1 MARLSSP
8 FQNFQGFCRF
18 GSARVREQNPNAAL
32 MGCCVSFSA
41 RTFKMGMLDEVIAAA
56 LRSRGQAR
64 QGQVDQG
71 QRAPDQSSQIA
82 AALAALLSARQSP
95 GAMGQTAAAPAGQ
108 QNTANGLD
116 LLINRFKQN
125 GLEGVINSWIG
136 TGSNQTISPPQLRQV
151 LGPEE
156 VRDLSQQT
164 GASQDDLLS
173 QLSKY
178 LPSVIDKLTPSG
190 RLPSETDLRSSYR
203 RG

>member
-1 MARLSSP
+1 
-8 FQNFQGFCRF
+8 
-18 GSARVREQNPNAAL
+18 
-32 MGCCVSFSA
+32 
-41 RTFKMGMLDEVIAAA
+41 MGMLDEVIAAA
-56 LRSRGQAR
+56 LGSRGQAR
-64 QGQVDQG
+64 QGQVDQS
-71 QRAPDQSSQIA
+71 QRAPDQLSQIA

-95 GAMGQTAAAPAGQ
+95 GAIGQTAAAPAGQ
-108 QNTANGLD
+108 QNAANGLD

>member
-1 MARLSSP
+1 
-8 FQNFQGFCRF
+8 
-18 GSARVREQNPNAAL
+18 
-32 MGCCVSFSA
+32 
-41 RTFKMGMLDEVIAAA
+41 MGMLDEVIAAA

-108 QNTANGLD
+108 QNNANGLD

-156 VRDLSQQT
+156 VKDLSQQT

-178 LPSVIDKLTPSG
+178 LPGVIDKLTPSG
-190 RLPSETDLRSSYR
+190 RLPSETDLRSTYR

>member
-1 MARLSSP
+1 
-8 FQNFQGFCRF
+8 
-18 GSARVREQNPNAAL
+18 
-32 MGCCVSFSA
+32 
-41 RTFKMGMLDEVIAAA
+41 MGMLDEVIAAA

-82 AALAALLSARQSP
+82 AALAALLSARQPP